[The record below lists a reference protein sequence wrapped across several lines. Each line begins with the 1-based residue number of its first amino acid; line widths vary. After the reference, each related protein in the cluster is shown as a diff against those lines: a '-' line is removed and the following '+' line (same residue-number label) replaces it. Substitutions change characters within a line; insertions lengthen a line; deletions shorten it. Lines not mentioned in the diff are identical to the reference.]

1 MENASSL
8 PGLVKDLV
16 VFLSGLSILGIV
28 FNQIGTARERQRHEY
43 AKALQTA
50 VKWVEMPY
58 RVHRR
63 KNDDPETKAAL
74 AAVFHELQEDFGFYD
89 AWLSVEAPR
98 VAEKYG
104 PLRRKVR
111 SQTEPHIQAAWKE
124 APAPETTMNLGPRY
138 QVDFAA
144 EQAAFLKAVR
154 LHLAWFGVFE
164 WFLRRW
170 EWFVRKL
177 VSILV
182 FLKLKEP
189 SADSVN

>member
-1 MENASSL
+1 MDNLSSL
-8 PGLVKDLV
+8 PALAKDAV
-16 VFLSGLSILGIV
+16 VFLSGLSIVGIV
-28 FNQIGTARERQRHEY
+28 LNQIGAARERQRQEY

-50 VKWVEMPY
+50 VKWKELPY

-63 KNDDPETKAAL
+63 KNDEPETKAAL
-74 AAVFHELQEDFGFYD
+74 AAAIHELQEDFGFYD

-104 PLRRKVR
+104 PLRQKVK
-111 SQTEPHIQAAWKE
+111 SQTEPHIQAAWDE
-124 APAPETTMNLGPRY
+124 APAPETTMNIGPRY
-138 QVDFAA
+138 PVDFAA
-144 EQAAFLKAVR
+144 EQAEFLKAVR

-189 SADSVN
+189 SSDSAR